1 MKLAEALSI
10 RKDLQTRISEL
21 TARLMNNVKIQEGD
35 EPAEDPKDLLKEL
48 DSCLKQL
55 EEYIYRINVTNMRT
69 MCGKKTLTQLMAERD
84 VLTKRVSV
92 LQEVFSA
99 RGDGTMVH
107 ASSSASERYSR
118 SEIKYVTTVDV
129 KALRKQID
137 KLSAQLRQLDIE
149 IQSINFS
156 TELI

>member
-1 MKLAEALSI
+1 
-10 RKDLQTRISEL
+10 
-21 TARLMNNVKIQEGD
+21 
-35 EPAEDPKDLLKEL
+35 
-48 DSCLKQL
+48 
-55 EEYIYRINVTNMRT
+55 MRT
-69 MCGKKTLTQLMAERD
+69 MRGDKSLTQLMAERD

-92 LQEVFSA
+92 MQEVF
-99 RGDGTMVH
+99 MQ
-107 ASSSASERYSR
+107 ASTATSERYSR

>member
-1 MKLAEALSI
+1 M
-10 RKDLQTRISEL
+10 
-21 TARLMNNVKIQEGD
+21 
-35 EPAEDPKDLLKEL
+35 
-48 DSCLKQL
+48 
-55 EEYIYRINVTNMRT
+55 TNMRT

-92 LQEVFSA
+92 LQEVFK
-99 RGDGTMVH
+99 H
-107 ASSSASERYSR
+107 ASSSSSERYSR

>member
-10 RKDLQTRISEL
+10 RKELQTRISQL
-21 TARLMNNVKIQEGD
+21 SSRLMNNVKIQEGD
-35 EPAEDPKDLLKEL
+35 EPAEDPKDLFKEL

-55 EEYIYRINVTNMRT
+55 EEYIYRINLTNLHT
-69 MCGKKTLTQLMAERD
+69 VSGKKSLTQLLAERD

-92 LQEVFSA
+92 MQEVFNQ
-99 RGDGTMVH
+99 
-107 ASSSASERYSR
+107 ASSSSSERYSR

-149 IQSINFS
+149 IQSLSFS

>member
-10 RKDLQTRISEL
+10 RKELQTRISQL
-21 TARLMNNVKIQEGD
+21 SSRLMNNVKIQEGD
-35 EPAEDPKDLLKEL
+35 EPAEDPKDLFKEL

-55 EEYIYRINVTNMRT
+55 EEYIYRINLTNLHT
-69 MCGKKTLTQLMAERD
+69 VSGKKSLTQLLAERD

-92 LQEVFSA
+92 LQEVFNQ
-99 RGDGTMVH
+99 
-107 ASSSASERYSR
+107 ASSSSSERYSR

-149 IQSINFS
+149 IQSLSFS

>member
-10 RKDLQTRISEL
+10 RKDLQTRISQL
-21 TARLMNNVKIQEGD
+21 SSRLSNNVRIQEGD
-35 EPAEDPKDLLKEL
+35 EPAEDPKDLFKEL

-55 EEYIYRINVTNMRT
+55 EEYIYRINVTNLQT
-69 MCGKKTLTQLMAERD
+69 MSGKKSLTQLLAERD
-84 VLTKRVSV
+84 VLTMRVNV
-92 LQEVFSA
+92 MQDVFRQA
-99 RGDGTMVH
+99 
-107 ASSSASERYSR
+107 ASSSSERYSR
-118 SEIKYVTTVDV
+118 SEIKFVTTVDV
-129 KALRKQID
+129 KDLGKQID

>member
-10 RKDLQTRISEL
+10 RKDLQTRISQL
-21 TARLMNNVKIQEGD
+21 STRLLSNVRIQEGD

-55 EEYIYRINVTNMRT
+55 EEYIYRINVTNLRT
-69 MCGKKTLTQLMAERD
+69 MSGEKSLTQLLAERD

-92 LQEVFSA
+92 LQEVFEQ
-99 RGDGTMVH
+99 
-107 ASSSASERYSR
+107 ASSSSERYSR

>member
-10 RKDLQTRISEL
+10 RKELQTRISQL
-21 TARLMNNVKIQEGD
+21 SSRLMNNVKIQEGD
-35 EPAEDPKDLLKEL
+35 EPAEDPKDLFKEL

-55 EEYIYRINVTNMRT
+55 EEYIYRINLTNLHT
-69 MCGKKTLTQLMAERD
+69 VSGNKSLTQLLAERD

-92 LQEVFSA
+92 MQEVFNQ
-99 RGDGTMVH
+99 
-107 ASSSASERYSR
+107 ASSSSSERYSR

-149 IQSINFS
+149 IQSLSFS